1 MGKPLYKLKRLCII
15 LTLIFMC
22 ASALPFA
29 YPQTN
34 AQASVNIEQPNN
46 TELKISGAAAP
57 NGRISIDIYRPG
69 YDAEDLISGNPLENL
84 SALAYHDQF
93 GADADGTFEKSVKMS
108 GESGIYTLCLGGAA
122 VYNGEFFFENI
133 PETAD
138 EEKEFSLNFE
148 DDTLTNGGWDSLSG
162 TGAEMK
168 CDTKLGE
175 NVFSVKSG
183 TTGYTELSKNLS
195 AAAISGVY
203 KLSFDFIAE
212 GTDYSTYLTV
222 TDTDGGRAEVMAIK
236 QSGIGIMNGLTGY
249 SPEAYRTYSPNEKHS
264 TEIYFDTDMRRAY
277 WCYDGEYIGNT
288 SINDSLKNIKK
299 ISFHINGKSDK
310 RMYLDNVSVS
320 KITSKGKN
328 LEDINCGAYGIND
341 TMWLTASGGATGNI
355 FSKNQNI
362 AFDINGGTRYGTRS
376 GAAILT
382 AEVYDSDGI
391 KISEKTYPTEIIG
404 GRVNTQIQIGDLPC
418 GLYSLKLSLNIGA
431 ESAASITIEFS
442 AANLSD
448 GKKNRRGGVSAHFY
462 NGVNVPE
469 KTIESVGS
477 AGIGLIRDDI
487 RWSTFEKQKGVYEIS
502 ETLMKE
508 LEYAKENDIDVM
520 LILGNDNTLYENTAP
535 PTKDAAL
542 YAFEEYCYR
551 AALKTKGYAKY
562 FEVWNEF
569 NHTDNKSKPGY
580 TTQTY
585 ANILT
590 RAYRAVK
597 RANPDAVVFL
607 GGLCRVGSPL
617 DEDYEWLNELLP
629 KITGENMCF
638 DAVSIH
644 PYRYSSPEDGQF
656 KETITAFKEYLT
668 SKGLGNVPLWI
679 SEMGWPSFE
688 NTRTNITEK
697 DQAEYLVR
705 MLAINDAYSLADRVI
720 WYDLENDGTLKTDN
734 ESNFGLLNNKAH
746 IPAANS
752 AKPSYLA
759 YANYN
764 AMTYGYT
771 PCGGEERE
779 NGTLVSMYE
788 NNGDTLYICQNA
800 SSDVSINVSDFSND
814 GLVYVYDIF
823 GNAVEFENTVSVGKS
838 PIYIEV
844 KSANLT
850 LTKKSENESVIRAE
864 IADKQFTDI
873 CGGSAMLI
881 VKQTEADERLAN
893 IYVSSDFK
901 KADSEY
907 STQIKIGSSRDSDIN
922 AYLWGGINKMIP
934 LVKPLTK

>member
-1 MGKPLYKLKRLCII
+1 MIKLKER
-15 LTLIFMC
+15 
-22 ASALPFA
+22 
-29 YPQTN
+29 
-34 AQASVNIEQPNN
+34 
-46 TELKISGAAAP
+46 
-57 NGRISIDIYRPG
+57 
-69 YDAEDLISGNPLENL
+69 
-84 SALAYHDQF
+84 
-93 GADADGTFEKSVKMS
+93 
-108 GESGIYTLCLGGAA
+108 
-122 VYNGEFFFENI
+122 
-133 PETAD
+133 
-138 EEKEFSLNFE
+138 
-148 DDTLTNGGWDSLSG
+148 
-162 TGAEMK
+162 
-168 CDTKLGE
+168 
-175 NVFSVKSG
+175 
-183 TTGYTELSKNLS
+183 
-195 AAAISGVY
+195 
-203 KLSFDFIAE
+203 
-212 GTDYSTYLTV
+212 
-222 TDTDGGRAEVMAIK
+222 AIK
-236 QSGIGIMNGLTGY
+236 
-249 SPEAYRTYSPNEKHS
+249 EE
-264 TEIYFDTDMRRAY
+264 F
-277 WCYDGEYIGNT
+277 GNT
-288 SINDSLKNIKK
+288 I
-299 ISFHINGKSDK
+299 FE
-310 RMYLDNVSVS
+310 SV
-320 KITSKGKN
+320 
-328 LEDINCGAYGIND
+328 A
-341 TMWLTASGGATGNI
+341 
-355 FSKNQNI
+355 
-362 AFDINGGTRYGTRS
+362 
-376 GAAILT
+376 
-382 AEVYDSDGI
+382 
-391 KISEKTYPTEIIG
+391 
-404 GRVNTQIQIGDLPC
+404 
-418 GLYSLKLSLNIGA
+418 
-431 ESAASITIEFS
+431 
-442 AANLSD
+442 
-448 GKKNRRGGVSAHFY
+448 
-462 NGVNVPE
+462 
-469 KTIESVGS
+469 VGS
-477 AGIGLIRDDI
+477 AYELLRHDLMEHLREIQSEMHFKYLRFHGLFHDDMEI
-487 RWSTFEKQKGVYEIS
+487 VRRAPDGTLSYQWHHMDKITDNMLSVGLKPFFELNSMPQPLASAETYACFWKMNTS
-502 ETLMKE
+502 E
-508 LEYAKENDIDVM
+508 
-520 LILGNDNTLYENTAP
+520 P
-535 PTKDAAL
+535 KDYNEWGDL
-542 YAFEEYCYR
+542 VWHFVSHMVDRYGLDEV
-551 AALKTKGYAKY
+551 KTWY

-644 PYRYSSPEDGQF
+644 PYRYSSPEDGLF
-656 KETITAFKEYLT
+656 RETITAFKEYLT
-668 SKGLGNVPLWI
+668 SKGLGDVPLWI
-679 SEMGWPSFE
+679 SEMGWPSFR
-688 NTRTNITEK
+688 NTWTNITEK

-901 KADSEY
+901 KVDSEY